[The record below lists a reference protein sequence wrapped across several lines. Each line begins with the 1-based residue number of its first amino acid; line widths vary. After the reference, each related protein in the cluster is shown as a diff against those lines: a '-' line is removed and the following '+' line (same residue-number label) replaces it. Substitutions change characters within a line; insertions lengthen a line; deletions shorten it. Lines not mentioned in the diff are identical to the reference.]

1 MNRRLL
7 SAIRSRHEAG
17 ETLASLADDY
27 GMSVREIVKAARC
40 PVPIWICY
48 NCGVN
53 HGTRRPTMA
62 TMHAGTCDVCGQQ
75 ANVTQG
81 RDYGV

>member
-27 GMSVREIVKAARC
+27 GREVFEVL
-40 PVPIWICY
+40 PVVWICY
-48 NCGVN
+48 NCGVK